1 MAEDTATSAPAA
13 TTQPGSAEERQPE
26 QQPVGVYL
34 FGKIGLAF
42 ALLVFSGVIAFR
54 SAEGSYAPNGAFY
67 LIGLAF
73 VVWAA
78 SAWGLRQTRDL
89 VRYGFFQLLFDA
101 VLVTALVAVTSGIE
115 SPLSVLYF
123 INIIAAPFLV
133 PARGVAFVFLLDAAG
148 FSAVAW
154 AGQQGVLPWLEGTH
168 RVIDLQE
175 FLLHLFAMALVGLLS
190 VQLTRSMTSA
200 LERQVARGQALVAE
214 RALILSELDV
224 GLAELDADQHI
235 IIVNPVFER
244 LLGDV
249 RGERIADVL
258 PGDGDTFEVSLTA
271 EDGEPLRLLC
281 TRRRRGDGV
290 ELVLVQDVTWLREM
304 EEVVAREERLAGVGK
319 LAAGLAHEIRNPLAS
334 LSGSIQLLQ
343 EESPGPL
350 HGIALREVRRLN
362 ELVDEFLDTARP
374 PRIEPRPTDVRAV
387 VDEVVEA
394 FSHDPRYRD
403 RITVDVDCARSLPDV
418 PLDPQRFRQVIWN
431 LLLNAAQATL
441 EDGTISI
448 TLRRRVDH
456 VALRLSD
463 TGVGIQPDQLRSIFD
478 PFFTT
483 RSGGTGLGL
492 ANVERI
498 IRGHGGSVSVYSKPG
513 QGTTFMI
520 ALPLAEADREPQRAR
535 RMDHDEHEV
544 IEVDG

>member
-1 MAEDTATSAPAA
+1 MVEEPATPDATAR
-13 TTQPGSAEERQPE
+13 TQERQPE

-54 SAEGSYAPNGAFY
+54 SPDGTYAPNGAFY

-89 VRYGFFQLLFDA
+89 VRYGWFQLVFDA

-115 SPLSVLYF
+115 SPLAVLYF

-133 PARGVAFVFLLDAAG
+133 PTRGVAMVFMLDVIG

-154 AGQQGVLPWLEGTH
+154 AGRSGLLPWLAGTH
-168 RVIDLQE
+168 RTIDLQE
-175 FLLHLFAMALVGLLS
+175 FLLHLFAMALVGMLS
-190 VQLTRSMTSA
+190 VQLTRSMTSI
-200 LERQVARGQALVAE
+200 LERSVARGQALAAE

-224 GLAELDADQHI
+224 GLAELDAAGRI
-235 IIVNPVFER
+235 TLLNPVLER

-249 RGERIADVL
+249 RGEDLQAVL
-258 PGDGDTFEVSLTA
+258 PGEGDTYEVSMTA
-271 EDGEPLRLLC
+271 EDGEPLRALC
-281 TRRRRGDGV
+281 TRRRRTDGV

-304 EEVVAREERLAGVGK
+304 EEAVAREERLAGVGK

-362 ELVDEFLDTARP
+362 DLVNEFLEAARP
-374 PRIEPRPTDVRAV
+374 PRIEPQPTDLGQLVE
-387 VDEVVEA
+387 EVVET
-394 FSHDPRYRD
+394 FSHDPRYCD
-403 RITVDVDCARSLPDV
+403 RIAVEVEQGRDLPLVPVDPR
-418 PLDPQRFRQVIWN
+418 RFRQVLWN
-431 LLLNAAQATL
+431 LLLNAAQATVG
-441 EDGTISI
+441 DGTISL
-448 TLRRRVDH
+448 TLRRRADH
-456 VALRLSD
+456 VSLRMSD

-483 RSGGTGLGL
+483 RAGGTGLGL

-498 IRGHGGSVSVYSKPG
+498 VRGHGGSVSVYSKPG

-520 ALPLAEADREPQRAR
+520 ALPVAVE
-535 RMDHDEHEV
+535 DHEVAAMGRFDMGENEV